1 MFPIMPPIP
10 ILPNFIGNLNSSTIP
25 FETRF
30 QRNLIDGDITLPT
43 SFTTLF
49 NETTTLN
56 GLTLRI
62 SGLQFGDSINFA
74 PGSGFSA
81 SFPNASLNGSP
92 IATIAG
98 NLFSF
103 SLTFTTNFSPV
114 QLEQLLEALTFQA
127 GPTTAATSSRTLTF
141 TVNTPNPLI
150 GNVGL
155 TLAAPLETNQIR
167 DLDNQTVPLSATS
180 VRLDS
185 AITLSD
191 EFVTAYSVNGSL
203 SGTRIAI
210 TGWSG
215 QAAQITFAS
224 GSGITLEFISAN
236 LARVD
241 VDGVRV
247 GSYNPFGG
255 TIDLN
260 PAATISAVERLIEAI
275 EINPQLTAQT
285 PSRTI
290 TVTIITPTLP
300 QTGTVTFS
308 APPFDLTNLRD
319 VIDTTSQAAADGIV
333 LDSDVTLT
341 GGSQW
346 QGAKVEVTGLSGGD
360 TIVFTPPQGFSFN
373 AATGEISTASVIGTL
388 TVSGTMATVTLSSA
402 LSLATSGVE
411 AIIEGLTLISTTA
424 GTRNL
429 TITVT
434 NSSGFALSNTVTVN
448 IAPPPVQLTDL
459 RENVDVTSTVAS
471 IVGLTLDSDV
481 TLAGN
486 GPWGAGKIEVTGL
499 ETGDRIQ
506 FDPKEGA
513 LLVLEHETGAIKS
526 VRPSGV
532 VTVGTVTL
540 DSASGYAITLNDA
553 ATRAEV
559 EGIIEKLMLFA
570 QTSGTRTLTISVSDS
585 SGFVA
590 SDTVSVN
597 VLPAGV
603 REMSYQIL
611 QDQNGTLVPVANGA
625 GITGDLNPAELFGNT
640 TLPTDFV
647 VQYSGLLNA
656 GAPGFGER
664 SVIAFRDVA
673 PGTVMIVNGVSYQL
687 EGPEGRL
694 ILDLAPGW
702 HKVTLQV
709 PYEALNGS
717 VFSPTPVMTF
727 GTLIPPQAGELW
739 PPYRQTPLFDH
750 VRTVPDTLYRV
761 EVTTTLRSPNTGDT
775 SERTDVFYV
784 ASLDDIKDQLA
795 ALRQKINLPPGWN
808 IETAFTTA
816 AEITGGTGADILSGQ
831 IGNDNLNGGAGDDLL
846 LGSLGADTM
855 DGGTGANTVS
865 YAASTAGVTVDLVKG
880 VGQGGHAEGDVLRNI
895 QTVIGSTFGDNIIGS
910 SEGNRLVGGFG
921 RDALSGGGG
930 NDVLD
935 GGADNDSLNGGVGQD
950 TIYGGWGN
958 DLLEGGEGN
967 DSMSGGHGNDSLFGG
982 AGNDVLRGAA
992 GADILDGGEGINC
1005 ADYSL
1010 ASVGVAVSLTTG
1022 TGTAG
1027 EASGDVLSNIA
1038 ALTGS
1043 RQADTLEGSAG
1054 GDTLDGGAGDDV
1066 IRGMGGNDRLI
1077 GSGGNDTIYGGDG
1090 ADTFIAGH
1098 GADAFYGDAG
1108 NDLLTYSRSAAGVVI
1123 DLTTGSGSG
1132 GDAEGDTIVDINNVT
1147 GSSHADSLAGSVQ
1160 ADTLS
1165 GGAGNDTLTGQA
1177 GNDLLLGGWGNDLLE
1192 GSEGN
1197 DMLSGGHENDSLFGG
1212 AGNDVLRGAAGADIL
1227 DGGEGINYADYNL
1240 ASAGVAVSLTTG
1252 AGTAGEALGD
1262 VLNNISALTGSGHA
1276 DTLEGS
1282 AGANTLNG
1290 GAGHDEI
1297 IGLGGNDALIG
1308 SIGNDTLQ
1316 GGDGNDTLDG
1326 GAGADQLDGGA
1337 GVNTASYQSAGA
1349 AVMVDLASGQG
1360 NWGDASGDVLQN
1372 IQRVVGSSHNDNIYG
1387 SDLNETLSGGAGND
1401 LIDGA
1406 GGRDLLTGGTGADQF
1421 IFRVGSGAD
1430 RITDFSAGDTI
1441 HLADSSLWGVVQN
1454 GDVAGLVMTYG
1465 HQVGSSVELRFSG
1478 TDILRIDN
1486 MTLDALAQSAAIT
1499 NWD

>member
-373 AATGEISTASVIGTL
+373 AATGEISTTSVIATL
-388 TVSGTMATVTLSSA
+388 TVSGTVATVTLSSA

-411 AIIEGLTLISTTA
+411 AIIEGLTLVSTTA

-434 NSSGFALSNTVTVN
+434 NSTGFALSNTVTVN

-513 LLVLEHETGAIKS
+513 LLVLEYETGAIKS
-526 VRPSGV
+526 MRPSGV

-611 QDQNGTLVPVANGA
+611 QDENGTLVPVANGT
-625 GITGDLNPAELFGNT
+625 GITGDLNPAELLGNT

-664 SVIAFRDVA
+664 SVIAFSDVA
-673 PGTVMIVNGVSYQL
+673 PGAVIIVNGVSYSLAGL
-687 EGPEGRL
+687 EERL
-694 ILDLAPGW
+694 ILDLAPGL
-702 HKVTLQV
+702 HKITLQV

-750 VRTVPDTLYRV
+750 VRTVPDTLYRI
-761 EVTTTLRSPNTGDT
+761 EVTTTLRSQTTGDS
-775 SERTDVFYV
+775 SERKDVFYV
-784 ASLDDIKDQLA
+784 TSLDDVDGQVA

-816 AEITGGTGADILSGQ
+816 AEVTGGTGADILTGQ

-865 YAASTAGVTVDLVKG
+865 YAASTAGVTVDLVQG
-880 VGQGGHAEGDVLRNI
+880 VGQGGHAEGDVLGNI

-910 SEGNRLVGGFG
+910 SDGNLLIGGLG
-921 RDALSGGGG
+921 RDTLSGGGG
-930 NDVLD
+930 DDVLD

-958 DLLEGGEGN
+958 DLLDGGEGN
-967 DSMSGGHGNDSLFGG
+967 DTLSGGDGNDLLEGGDGNDVLWGGLGRDSLSGG
-982 AGNDVLRGAA
+982 AGNDVLMGGPGSDTMDGGAGTNRVIYSSAVAGVAVSLTTGRGTA
-992 GADILDGGEGINC
+992 GEALGDVLRNISALTGSTHADTLEGSAVADTLDGGAGNDEIRGMGGNDVLIGSAGNDTLDGGDGNDMLWGGFGNDSLSGGAGNDTLVGGSG
-1005 ADYSL
+1005 ADTMDGGAGFNRVIYSA
-1010 ASVGVAVSLTTG
+1010 ASTGVAVSLTTG

-1027 EASGDVLSNIA
+1027 EA
-1038 ALTGS
+1038 
-1043 RQADTLEGSAG
+1043 
-1054 GDTLDGGAGDDV
+1054 
-1066 IRGMGGNDRLI
+1066 
-1077 GSGGNDTIYGGDG
+1077 
-1090 ADTFIAGH
+1090 
-1098 GADAFYGDAG
+1098 
-1108 NDLLTYSRSAAGVVI
+1108 
-1123 DLTTGSGSG
+1123 
-1132 GDAEGDTIVDINNVT
+1132 
-1147 GSSHADSLAGSVQ
+1147 
-1160 ADTLS
+1160 
-1165 GGAGNDTLTGQA
+1165 
-1177 GNDLLLGGWGNDLLE
+1177 
-1192 GSEGN
+1192 
-1197 DMLSGGHENDSLFGG
+1197 
-1212 AGNDVLRGAAGADIL
+1212 
-1227 DGGEGINYADYNL
+1227 
-1240 ASAGVAVSLTTG
+1240 
-1252 AGTAGEALGD
+1252 LGD
-1262 VLNNISALTGSGHA
+1262 VLRNISALTGSAHA

-1282 AGANTLNG
+1282 AGADALTGGAGDDMLSGQAGNDVLFSGAGDDKLVGGDGNDVLNG
-1290 GAGHDEI
+1290 GAG
-1297 IGLGGNDALIG
+1297 A
-1308 SIGNDTLQ
+1308 DT
-1316 GGDGNDTLDG
+1316 
-1326 GAGADQLDGGA
+1326 LDGGA
-1337 GVNTASYQSAGA
+1337 GVNTASYEFSAAG
-1349 AVMVDLASGQG
+1349 VTVDLASGQG

-1372 IQRVVGSSHNDNIYG
+1372 IQRVVGSSHNDQIYG
-1387 SDLNETLSGGAGND
+1387 SALNETLSGSAGND
-1401 LIDGA
+1401 LIDGR

-1441 HLADSSLWGVVQN
+1441 NLAESSLWGVVQN
-1454 GDVAGLVMTYG
+1454 GDVPGLVKAYG
-1465 HQVGSSVELRFSG
+1465 HQVGSYVELRFNG
-1478 TDILRIDN
+1478 TDVLRIDN